1 MENKP
6 CDLEFTTELLFLK
19 NGSLCAKT
27 DLLNLQGNLEYER
40 GLFPGL
46 TLYWNKDWVKCLLD
60 DKNCT
65 EA

>member
-6 CDLEFTTELLFLK
+6 CDLEFSTALLFLK

-27 DLLNLQGNLEYER
+27 DQLNIQGNLEFER

-46 TLYWNKDWVKCLLD
+46 TLYWNEDWVDCLLNE
-60 DKNCT
+60 KNCS